1 MDLKSGYPFWA
12 VKNGLPAT
20 FPPLARDRRCEV
32 AVLGAG
38 ISGALI
44 AHELATHG
52 FDVTV
57 LDERD
62 VAWGSTAASTALI
75 QYEIDTHLTDL
86 ARRYGLPG
94 ALLAYRSCVEAIGQ
108 LRDVVTSHRH
118 AGWRDCESLYYAS
131 RARDAKT
138 LAREFALREANGFD
152 VEWLDAARLR
162 TRYGIAA
169 PAAILNRPA
178 AGFDPYRLTYDLLQR
193 LRRNGTAVFD
203 HTAVAQIRPRS
214 RDVLLTTREGLEVRA
229 ARVVIAAG
237 YAGQRWLARRVAR
250 HRSSYAFVTDPID
263 PALLGPLDRTLVWE
277 SARPYRY
284 LRATA
289 DHRLIVGGED
299 DAIDVPARRDRRV
312 ASKVERLRKAVHRQ
326 FPHLPLLPAF
336 SWAGTFAET
345 HDGLPYFG
353 AHPQYGPRVLFAMAY
368 GGNGITYSMLGA
380 NLLRAVIERRPHPL
394 ASLFAFDRARR

>member
-12 VKNGLPAT
+12 VKNGLLAT
-20 FPPLARDRRCEV
+20 FPPLDRDARCDV
-32 AVLGAG
+32 AVIGAG

-44 AHELATHG
+44 AHELARHG
-52 FDVTV
+52 HDVLV

-75 QYEIDTHLTDL
+75 QYEIDTHLSDL
-86 ARRYGLPG
+86 ARRHGLAS
-94 ALLAYRSCVEAIGQ
+94 ALLAYRACVEAVGM
-108 LRDVVTSHRH
+108 LRAIAKHWRD
-118 AGWRDCESLYYAS
+118 AGWRDADSLYYAS
-131 RARDAKT
+131 RARDAKP
-138 LAREFALREANGFD
+138 LAEEFALRRAHGFD

-162 TRYGIAA
+162 ERYGFAA

-178 AGFDPYRLTYDLLQR
+178 AGFDPYRLTCRLLQR
-193 LRRNGTAVFD
+193 LQRDGARVVDRTRVDA
-203 HTAVAQIRPRS
+203 IRARS
-214 RDVLLTTREGLEVRA
+214 RDVLLTTREGLEIRA
-229 ARVVIAAG
+229 AHVVVAAG
-237 YAGQRWLARRVAR
+237 YATQRWLTQRVAYN
-250 HRSSYAFVTDPID
+250 RSSYAFVTDPID
-263 PALLGPLDRTLVWE
+263 PALLGPLADTVLWE

-312 ASKVERLRKAVHRQ
+312 AKKACRLLERVREQ
-326 FPHLPLLPAF
+326 FPTLPLQPTF

-345 HDGLPYFG
+345 RDGLPWFG

-368 GGNGITYSMLGA
+368 GGNGITYSTLGA
-380 NLLRAVIERRPHPL
+380 GLLRALIERRTHPL
-394 ASLFAFDRARR
+394 KALFGFGRV